1 MHISNFV
8 KVKKKKSHIYNSGTT
23 AVADNGCPHSKTG
36 SK

>member
-8 KVKKKKSHIYNSGTT
+8 KVKKKSHIYNSGTT